1 MKCVKKSVMQSIRNP
16 RARAAHCLLFVASAV
31 PLMVAQAATGN
42 AAPRAS
48 DFPTTARVE
57 YVLECMK
64 NHEGKYEY
72 MYKCSCAVDQIA
84 MQVKY
89 DDFVEI
95 STALRHQTLGGE
107 RGAEFR
113 DPEVVKKMAKRY
125 KKIEDE
131 SADACFI
138 K

>member
-1 MKCVKKSVMQSIRNP
+1 MKCVMKPALQSILHHRS
-16 RARAAHCLLFVASAV
+16 RLARGLLFVASAV
-31 PLMVAQAATGN
+31 PLIVAHAATGD
-42 AAPRAS
+42 AAARVS

-57 YVLECMK
+57 FVLECMK
-64 NHEGKYEY
+64 NHAGKYEY
-72 MYKCSCAVDQIA
+72 LYKCSCAVDQTA

-113 DPEVVKKMAKRY
+113 DPEVVKQMAKRY
-125 KKIEDE
+125 KKIEEE

-138 K
+138 R